1 MKPTQWLSRFFL
13 LGWFISL
20 PVFAT
25 SDAEAL
31 AKRVYE
37 RPDGDDRASFG
48 YMVLV
53 EEGHKPRV
61 RGMFSYG
68 KDKSY
73 SDVWSLIRFTSPKD
87 IANTGLLTLDSEA
100 KDSEQWVYLPGLD
113 RVRRISSSRKGGR
126 FVGSDIFYE
135 DLQNRLYTKDNHKIL
150 GKAKVN
156 KLDAI
161 ILESTPKKAD
171 DSAYSKKVSW
181 IHESSLIALK
191 VEYYQDGAAKPMK
204 RLLVNKI
211 NKTQGYWTVLEST
224 VTDLDSGHKTIMKV
238 KNVLYD
244 QGLADDMFTVQ
255 VLEDPSRETKY
266 RPKQLEQK

>member
-1 MKPTQWLSRFFL
+1 MKQIQWICCFILLSWFTSFPL
-13 LGWFISL
+13 L
-20 PVFAT
+20 AA
-25 SDAEAL
+25 SDAAAL
-31 AKRVYE
+31 AKRIYE
-37 RPDGDDRASFG
+37 RPDGNDRASFG

-53 EEGHKPRV
+53 EQGHKPRV

-150 GKAKVN
+150 GKEKVN
-156 KLDAI
+156 KLNAI

-171 DSAYSKKVSW
+171 DSAYSKKISW

-191 VEYYQDGAAKPMK
+191 VDYYQDGSAKPMK
-204 RLLVNKI
+204 RLMVNKI
-211 NKTQGYWTVLEST
+211 NKVQGYWTVLEST
-224 VTDLDSGHKTIMKV
+224 VTDLESGHKTIMKV
-238 KNVLYD
+238 KNILYD
-244 QGLADDMFTVQ
+244 QGLVDDMFTVQ
-255 VLEDPSRETKY
+255 VLEDPVREVTY
-266 RPKQLEQK
+266 RPKQLEQ